1 MKRGKGTSSQYTAAS
16 AKDLERENR
25 LAAQKLD
32 LLKKH
37 LSSEREK
44 AERDALRAESLSNF
58 GADIVSLDPR
68 KPKRPR
74 GTLPSF
80 PRDATTDL
88 SGTADVPV
96 KAKKQPAAKPK
107 KVRLTYLKDEPIQP
121 RQRSNDTPLSEKL
134 KEIQLGRHDNI
145 AALNGTVKMGVS
157 SAMHC
162 SPSVAPRV
170 SASTGIGVGTADPR
184 PVCGQCETA
193 GACQNCL
200 DCKELYCS
208 ACFTRFHHKGALRSH
223 VSETIMA
230 TSCPGVFSK
239 KTRASTSSQS
249 SQQGSVTAEG
259 VGTSEQAA
267 NFSTDSLLNGKY
279 DEQAQAQSFQEA
291 VRAWREGREPADT
304 PTATSTTTT
313 TTTTTATVTNTAS
326 TALDRDGNTRPRSQ
340 RGGALW
346 GEYDE
351 EASAEGF
358 ARAVQE
364 WREGHMATP
373 KASTMSASVAPPEP
387 VSTGTSSHD
396 LQPGMPSAAQL
407 NLDFGKSQ
415 LSYTERLMLQKHKEG
430 KLLSD
435 LAAEQPLSRTT
446 SRVSDDVT
454 GQFDDVTGQ
463 CDDVTGQFDS
473 SVSSDTQQSDSSVRT
488 VAEPARNASPHL
500 QDTFARSEADALD
513 LLPAGSRPVSVH
525 SHSHRAPRSS
535 VPLFQHSAASA
546 RPADR
551 ASSRQ
556 QTDSGVL
563 QREVVSVC
571 SLLEDGQAP
580 QPNKSN
586 TENYRPLYNFLIDDT
601 GDAQDTALSVSEPD
615 GEPDMEPQIESVGF
629 HLGSKAVW
637 IPDYV
642 DEQPSTAHA
651 ITCSAATSN
660 GADHICESH
669 QNELRHQLS
678 DTNVATDQVG
688 IDGIDANGSVTPT
701 ASTHAETDQ
710 LQFNEGDLE
719 VIDFDDAGLA
729 DSDHDDERCLTELA
743 RELATAH
750 GWRDIDLG
758 KQDDEEAD
766 ENATDQLDSCA
777 EREARF
783 AALESQTQLC
793 IDADMEALRAESEA
807 AGDVL

>member
-1 MKRGKGTSSQYTAAS
+1 
-16 AKDLERENR
+16 
-25 LAAQKLD
+25 
-32 LLKKH
+32 
-37 LSSEREK
+37 
-44 AERDALRAESLSNF
+44 
-58 GADIVSLDPR
+58 
-68 KPKRPR
+68 
-74 GTLPSF
+74 
-80 PRDATTDL
+80 
-88 SGTADVPV
+88 
-96 KAKKQPAAKPK
+96 
-107 KVRLTYLKDEPIQP
+107 
-121 RQRSNDTPLSEKL
+121 
-134 KEIQLGRHDNI
+134 
-145 AALNGTVKMGVS
+145 
-157 SAMHC
+157 MH
-162 SPSVAPRV
+162 
-170 SASTGIGVGTADPR
+170 
-184 PVCGQCETA
+184 
-193 GACQNCL
+193 
-200 DCKELYCS
+200 
-208 ACFTRFHHKGALRSH
+208 
-223 VSETIMA
+223 
-230 TSCPGVFSK
+230 PG
-239 KTRASTSSQS
+239 
-249 SQQGSVTAEG
+249 
-259 VGTSEQAA
+259 
-267 NFSTDSLLNGKY
+267 
-279 DEQAQAQSFQEA
+279 
-291 VRAWREGREPADT
+291 
-304 PTATSTTTT
+304 
-313 TTTTTATVTNTAS
+313 
-326 TALDRDGNTRPRSQ
+326 
-340 RGGALW
+340 
-346 GEYDE
+346 
-351 EASAEGF
+351 
-358 ARAVQE
+358 
-364 WREGHMATP
+364 
-373 KASTMSASVAPPEP
+373 TMSASVAPPEP

-435 LAAEQPLSRTT
+435 LAAGQPLSRTT

-454 GQFDDVTGQ
+454 GQFD
-463 CDDVTGQFDS
+463 S
-473 SVSSDTQQSDSSVRT
+473 SVSSDTQRQSDSSVQT
-488 VAEPARNASPHL
+488 VAEPARNASPYL

-615 GEPDMEPQIESVGF
+615 GEPDTEPQIESVGF

-637 IPDYV
+637 MPDYV

-651 ITCSAATSN
+651 ITCGAATSN

-750 GWRDIDLG
+750 GWRDIDLD
-758 KQDDEEAD
+758 KQDNEQAD
-766 ENATDQLDSCA
+766 ENATDPPDSCA

-807 AGDVL
+807 AVDVL